1 MIKLVSTRRHYWC
14 NIWFEFCT
22 LMNMINR
29 IFVYGVII
37 CLLAAC
43 SESNDAGT
51 AQYGV
56 KIHYVDSSGN
66 DLYSLVTDGYNG
78 FWKDSIL
85 LYDITSAKQKLPPCY
100 ETGLA
105 YQFQAGTVT
114 EMIICANPNFLNRYS
129 YTLIHLKNGT
139 DDTLK
144 VQIDKNAYSPAA
156 NNDMVWYNGEL
167 KAFDSTGSIMVVK

>member
-1 MIKLVSTRRHYWC
+1 
-14 NIWFEFCT
+14 
-22 LMNMINR
+22 MINR

-43 SESNDAGT
+43 SGNNDAGT
-51 AQYGV
+51 AQFGV

-105 YQFQAGTVT
+105 YQLQASTVT
-114 EMIICANPNFLNRYS
+114 EMIICANANFLNRYS

-144 VQIDKNAYSPAA
+144 VHIDKNAYSPAA
-156 NNDMVWYNGEL
+156 NIDMVWYNGVL